1 MEKTQFTK
9 IENIDRRWYLI
20 DAQGEV
26 LGRLACSIS
35 NLLRGKGKPIFS
47 PHFDLG
53 DFVVVVNVAKM
64 VLTGRKLKQKM
75 HFTHTTKPGSSKFTT
90 YEKLMEDRPEE
101 ALRLAV
107 KGMLPKNKMRDKIV
121 KRLKVYRDDK
131 HPHSAQRLEK
141 LEIKGSK
148 V

>member
-1 MEKTQFTK
+1 MKKTQFPK
-9 IENIDRRWYLI
+9 PENIDRRWYLI

-53 DFVVVVNVAKM
+53 DFIVVVNAKKI
-64 VLTGRKLKQKM
+64 VLTGRKLKQKT
-75 HFTHTTKPGSSKFTT
+75 HFTHTTRPGSSKFIT

-107 KGMLPKNKMRDKIV
+107 KGMLPKNRTRDKIL
-121 KRLKVYRDDK
+121 KRLKVYRDDR

-141 LEIKGSK
+141 LEMKDSK